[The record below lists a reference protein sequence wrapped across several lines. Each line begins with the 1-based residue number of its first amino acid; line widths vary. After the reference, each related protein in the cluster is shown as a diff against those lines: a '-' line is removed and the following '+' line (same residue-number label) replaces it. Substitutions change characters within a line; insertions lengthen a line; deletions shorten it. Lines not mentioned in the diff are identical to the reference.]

1 MRGMPKFDSVA
12 DYLNAVPP
20 AQRALLKRV
29 RQTIRAAAPK
39 ATEVI
44 SYGMPGYKHHGML
57 VYFAAFKDHCSLFG
71 VGTRLMEKHKKALA
85 PFKKSKGTIQFT
97 VEQALPLALVKQLV
111 KARVAEN
118 EAKR

>member
-1 MRGMPKFDSVA
+1 MRGMGKFASVS
-12 DYLNAVPP
+12 DYMKAVPP
-20 AQRALLKRV
+20 AQRTLLKKL

-44 SYGMPGYKHHGML
+44 SYGIPGYKHYGML

-71 VGTRLMEKHKKALA
+71 VGTGLMKEHAKALA

-97 VEQALPLALVKQLV
+97 VDKPLPLPLVRKLV
-111 KARVAEN
+111 KARVAQN
-118 EAKR
+118 EARR

>member
-1 MRGMPKFDSVA
+1 MRGMRKFDSVA
-12 DYLNAVPP
+12 DYLKAVPP
-20 AQRALLKRV
+20 AQRTLLKKV

-44 SYGMPGYKHHGML
+44 SYGIPGYKHHGML

-71 VGTRLMEKHKKALA
+71 VGGALMKEHARSLA

-97 VEQALPLALVKQLV
+97 VDKPLPLPLLRKLV
-111 KARVAEN
+111 KARVAQN
-118 EAKR
+118 EAKP

>member
-1 MRGMPKFDSVA
+1 MKKFDSVG
-12 DYLNAVPP
+12 DYLKAVPA
-20 AQRALLKRV
+20 AQRALLKKV

-44 SYGMPGYKHHGML
+44 SYGIPGYKHHGML

-71 VGTRLMEKHKKALA
+71 VGTGLMKEHAKALA

-97 VEQALPLALVKQLV
+97 PEKPIPLALVRKLV
-111 KARVAEN
+111 KARVAQN
-118 EAKR
+118 DAKR